1 MQMWASPGG
10 RPARA
15 AGQFAP
21 TTRGSRPVS
30 PLSSCFPANSP
41 FAYFCQRWFWG
52 FAPSLQTETPSEPMS
67 VAGGLG
73 RDAQIRRSPAPRAP
87 CVRGAASA
95 LLGARAS
102 AAGQAP
108 RGRAAPRLVQ
118 PAPTALVPTG
128 RQTSADAGPLSL
140 RKLSY
145 FQAMNY
151 FPRAVLNSSRSS
163 AAPQWTLCDS
173 ASSFRL
179 A

>member
-10 RPARA
+10 APPALLA
-15 AGQFAP
+15 SSLPQPAGAVQFLPFPLASQQIP
-21 TTRGSRPVS
+21 LLLTFARG
-30 PLSSCFPANSP
+30 
-41 FAYFCQRWFWG
+41 G
-52 FAPSLQTETPSEPMS
+52 FGGLHLASKPRHPQNPMS

-118 PAPTALVPTG
+118 PALTALVPTG
-128 RQTSADAGPLSL
+128 RQTSADAGPPSL

-145 FQAMNY
+145 FQPMNY

-163 AAPQWTLCDS
+163 AAPKWTLCDS